1 MADTGQKMS
10 RAQLTAMVV
19 GDMAGAAFVV
29 ASADI
34 SLFHFL
40 IHRGVK
46 QAAFIN
52 TIVTFANVI
61 RSWWSSSFWN
71 IARCCRVLALE
82 SSLFSDGYTGTPSGA
97 ETGREAISRRTRAT
111 CPRIQR
117 NTPVFANH
125 AAGRMISLPLAVTLC
140 ALCVTAA
147 GGLLAG
153 CRKGEEAPVTE
164 VRPVRV
170 VRIEK
175 QEAGATIAL
184 TGRLQAQAEI
194 NQSFRIDGRMTSRN
208 VDVGD
213 RVRAG
218 QVLARLDRMNEE
230 SSLQSARAQLAAAQA
245 QALEARTMF
254 TRMRDLLAE
263 HAVSRASFE
272 QSEAMAKITQ
282 SQVDSA
288 QSLVSIAQNR
298 LSYTDL
304 VSDVAGVVT
313 ARGAEPGEVVPAGR
327 MIVQIAREGAVD
339 AVFDVPAAIKDVAPA
354 SPDIVIALASNP
366 EVTAVGK
373 VREVSPRADPVTGT
387 FAVRVQVLDP
397 PAAMRLGST
406 VIGHMKLP
414 RAAAIEIPSS
424 ALIQPGGK
432 PAVWVVDTKAGTVS
446 VREVEL
452 QAYGEDRVEV
462 SQGLNTGDVV
472 VTAGVQ
478 ALRPGQK
485 INWTEAAR

>member
-1 MADTGQKMS
+1 M
-10 RAQLTAMVV
+10 
-19 GDMAGAAFVV
+19 
-29 ASADI
+29 
-34 SLFHFL
+34 
-40 IHRGVK
+40 
-46 QAAFIN
+46 
-52 TIVTFANVI
+52 
-61 RSWWSSSFWN
+61 
-71 IARCCRVLALE
+71 
-82 SSLFSDGYTGTPSGA
+82 
-97 ETGREAISRRTRAT
+97 
-111 CPRIQR
+111 
-117 NTPVFANH
+117 FANH
-125 AAGRMISLPLAVTLC
+125 AAGRAVSLPFAVTLC
-140 ALCVTAA
+140 ALCVLAA
-147 GGLLAG
+147 GSLLAG

-170 VRIEK
+170 VRVEK
-175 QEAGATIAL
+175 QEAGTTIAL

-354 SPDIVIALASNP
+354 NPDIVIALASNP

-387 FAVRVQVLDP
+387 FAVRVQVVDP

-432 PAVWVVDTKAGTVS
+432 PAVWVVDTKTGTVS

-452 QAYGEDRVEV
+452 QAYGEDRVQV
-462 SQGLNTGDVV
+462 SQGLTTGDVV

-485 INWTEAAR
+485 INWTEAPR